1 MSIAARIAAR
11 RSTGRPIASCRRTGR
26 ISSARPTARAS
37 ASPTAIASPARAT
50 ASGSAPSPSGSR
62 TGSCGWPSRPSSLLA
77 VGEVLLGDREGV
89 FAGRSHRDVL
99 HQAAAAGDVGQLDV
113 VAAGIDALH
122 GHLLV
127 GIYRLVLVNRE
138 LLVRAPVGRSG
149 GREIELVNRIGGWV
163 SGVELEMGRQ
173 RGP

>member
-113 VAAGIDALH
+113 VAAGIDALQRQ
-122 GHLLV
+122 LLV
-127 GIYRLVLVNRE
+127 GIDRLVLDVVE
-138 LLVRAPVGRSG
+138 ALVRAPVGRSG
-149 GREIELVNRIGGWV
+149 GREIGLVDRIAGGIPELQVVGGT
-163 SGVELEMGRQ
+163 GR
-173 RGP
+173 R